1 MTTIVNIW
9 GGPGA
14 GKSMAAAQAYIELSK
29 LGYRVELIREYIKDW
44 VWEGRTRFFLDQV
57 YIMGKQMRR
66 EQICL
71 GQIDY
76 IVTDS
81 PVWLSAFYD
90 QYYCDHGDV
99 ITNVVKEYYKELRTL
114 KHDVVDLF
122 MERSGPYVSAGRYE
136 SEKEAIDVDS
146 ALRQFCWDQDIIVS
160 PLARDESIVERLRDC
175 GFPLDI
181 SSKLTEVVTRI
192 NKHAGA

>member
-1 MTTIVNIW
+1 MTEIINIW

-14 GKSMAAAQAYIELSK
+14 GKSMAAAQAYLDLSK

-44 VWEGRTRFFLDQV
+44 VWEGRKRFFLDQV
-57 YIMGKQMRR
+57 YVMGKQMRR

-90 QYYCDHGDV
+90 KYYCDHADS
-99 ITNVVKEYYKELRTL
+99 ITNLVKEYYKELRSL
-114 KHDVVDLF
+114 KHGVFDLF
-122 MERSGPYVSAGRYE
+122 IERSGPYVSAGRYE
-136 SEKEAIDVDS
+136 SEREAIDVDH
-146 ALRQFCWDQDIIVS
+146 ALRRFCWDQNIIIS
-160 PLARDESIVERLRDC
+160 PIKRDESIVDKLRDC
-175 GFPLDI
+175 GFNFDRD
-181 SSKLTEVVTRI
+181 VVSL
-192 NKHAGA
+192 